1 MLLVRQESMP
11 LAETRRTGSAHS
23 LSKASH
29 AAFVPIGIVTVLLG
43 PLLPILSARWAL
55 NDSQAGSLFSAQFLG
70 ATVGGLLSGE
80 MVSRWGHRFAINTG
94 LLTMAVGVGTLPFSS
109 HLAGLM
115 CIFCYGS
122 GLGLAIP
129 AINLFVA
136 ALTPER
142 SGAALSRLNFSWS
155 VGAVAC
161 PFIVAAAVKVNKIP
175 LFLVTLA
182 GFLLLVLLGI
192 VAMLSSFIEPST
204 R

>member
-1 MLLVRQESMP
+1 MGSADRSS
-11 LAETRRTGSAHS
+11 TGSSHS
-23 LSKASH
+23 PNKAAH

-55 NDSQAGSLFSAQFLG
+55 NYSQAGSLFSAQFLG
-70 ATVGGLLSGE
+70 ATVGVLLSGE
-80 MVSRWGHRFAINTG
+80 MVSRWGFRFAITTG

-136 ALTPER
+136 AHNSAR
-142 SGAALSRLNFSWS
+142 RGAALSRLNFSWS

-161 PFIVAAAVKVNKIP
+161 AFIVAAAAKVDKIP
-175 LFLVTLA
+175 LFL
-182 GFLLLVLLGI
+182 
-192 VAMLSSFIEPST
+192 
-204 R
+204 